1 MVGSSR
7 KVRNTYL
14 QMVQNF
20 QLIGRLPKLT
30 RMDELMISFI
40 EEDAKQLHHPH
51 DNALVINLTI
61 VDFNTQRVLVDN
73 EISADILYYP
83 TFQQMRIGRK
93 RLMSVRSITLP
104 VTINTYPQQ
113 ITKNVT
119 FFVMDCSSAYNS
131 IIR

>member
-1 MVGSSR
+1 
-7 KVRNTYL
+7 
-14 QMVQNF
+14 MVQNF

-30 RMDELMISFI
+30 RMDELVISFI
-40 EEDAKQLHHPH
+40 EEDAKQLHHPY

-61 VDFNTQRVLVDN
+61 VDFNTQRVLMDN
-73 EISADILYYP
+73 ESSADILYYSA
-83 TFQQMRIGRK
+83 FQQMRIGRK

-131 IIR
+131 IIRWLKLNV

>member
-30 RMDELMISFI
+30 RMDELVISFI

-93 RLMSVRSITLP
+93 RLMSIRSITLP

>member
-1 MVGSSR
+1 
-7 KVRNTYL
+7 
-14 QMVQNF
+14 MVQNF

-30 RMDELMISFI
+30 RMDELVISFI
-40 EEDAKQLHHPH
+40 EEDAKQLHHPY

-61 VDFNTQRVLVDN
+61 VDFNTQRVLMDN
-73 EISADILYYP
+73 ESSADILYYSA
-83 TFQQMRIGRK
+83 FQQMRIGRK

>member
-30 RMDELMISFI
+30 RMDELVISFI

>member
-1 MVGSSR
+1 
-7 KVRNTYL
+7 
-14 QMVQNF
+14 MVQNF
-20 QLIGRLPKLT
+20 LLIGRLPKLT
-30 RMDELMISFI
+30 RMDELVISFI

-131 IIR
+131 IIRWLKLNV

>member
-1 MVGSSR
+1 
-7 KVRNTYL
+7 
-14 QMVQNF
+14 MVQNF

-30 RMDELMISFI
+30 RMDELVISFI

-131 IIR
+131 IIRWLKLNV

>member
-1 MVGSSR
+1 
-7 KVRNTYL
+7 
-14 QMVQNF
+14 MVQNF

-30 RMDELMISFI
+30 RMDELVISFI

-61 VDFNTQRVLVDN
+61 VDFNTQRVLMDN
-73 EISADILYYP
+73 ESSADILYYSA
-83 TFQQMRIGRK
+83 FQQMRIGRK

>member
-1 MVGSSR
+1 
-7 KVRNTYL
+7 
-14 QMVQNF
+14 MVQNF
-20 QLIGRLPKLT
+20 LLIGRLPKLT
-30 RMDELMISFI
+30 RMDELVISFI

>member
-1 MVGSSR
+1 
-7 KVRNTYL
+7 
-14 QMVQNF
+14 MVQNF
-20 QLIGRLPKLT
+20 LLIGRLPKLT
-30 RMDELMISFI
+30 RMDELVISFI
-40 EEDAKQLHHPH
+40 EEDAKQLHHPY

-61 VDFNTQRVLVDN
+61 VDFNTQRVLMDN
-73 EISADILYYP
+73 ESSADILYYSA
-83 TFQQMRIGRK
+83 FQQMRIGRK

-131 IIR
+131 IIRWLKLNV

>member
-1 MVGSSR
+1 
-7 KVRNTYL
+7 
-14 QMVQNF
+14 MVQNF

-30 RMDELMISFI
+30 RMDELVISFI

-61 VDFNTQRVLVDN
+61 VDFNTQRVLMDN
-73 EISADILYYP
+73 ESSADILYYSA
-83 TFQQMRIGRK
+83 FQQMRIGRK

-131 IIR
+131 IIRWLKLNV

>member
-1 MVGSSR
+1 
-7 KVRNTYL
+7 
-14 QMVQNF
+14 MVQNF

-30 RMDELMISFI
+30 RMDELVISFI
-40 EEDAKQLHHPH
+40 EEDAKQLHHPY

-119 FFVMDCSSAYNS
+119 FFVVDCSSAYNS
-131 IIR
+131 IIRRLKLNV

>member
-1 MVGSSR
+1 
-7 KVRNTYL
+7 
-14 QMVQNF
+14 MVQNF
-20 QLIGRLPKLT
+20 LLIGRLPKLT
-30 RMDELMISFI
+30 RMDELVISFI
-40 EEDAKQLHHPH
+40 EEDAKQLHHPY

-119 FFVMDCSSAYNS
+119 FFVVDCSSAYNS
-131 IIR
+131 IIRWLKLNV

>member
-1 MVGSSR
+1 
-7 KVRNTYL
+7 
-14 QMVQNF
+14 MVQNF

-30 RMDELMISFI
+30 RMDELVISFI
-40 EEDAKQLHHPH
+40 EEDAKQLHHPY

-131 IIR
+131 IIRWLKLNV

>member
-7 KVRNTYL
+7 KVRKTYL

-20 QLIGRLPKLT
+20 LLIGRLPKLT
-30 RMDELMISFI
+30 RMDELVISFI
-40 EEDAKQLHHPH
+40 EEDAKQLHHPY